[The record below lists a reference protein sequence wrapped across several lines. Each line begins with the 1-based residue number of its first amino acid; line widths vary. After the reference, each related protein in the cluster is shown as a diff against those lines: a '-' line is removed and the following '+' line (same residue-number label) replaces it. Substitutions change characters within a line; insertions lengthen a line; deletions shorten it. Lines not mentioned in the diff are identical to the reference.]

1 VEAVGGERVVARGRP
16 LAAPSE
22 QVGERQIVPGR
33 GGGQVLVEPF
43 DAPIGS
49 GAHVAYM
56 GKETGEF
63 PLRC

>member
-1 VEAVGGERVVARGRP
+1 VEAVGGEQVVVRGRRF
-16 LAAPSE
+16 AAPNE
-22 QVGERQIVPGR
+22 QVGELQIAPGR

-49 GAHVAYM
+49 GARVAYI